1 MTNPDHECNRIVALQ
16 NFANSPQVD
25 EVFQRKAELDKMANF
40 KKLEEG
46 NYKLQTHSPF
56 YYAIKNNMQ
65 GNIYLL
71 LQKGFN
77 QFNALS
83 ESIIQNKLNLF
94 VSLLDVVDAKTVRE
108 HKTEDGMNL
117 MHVFAKSISTGSVDQ
132 ELLEDTFKII
142 KDFEVDCF
150 DKDNFGRIPL
160 HYAFENNNISVAA
173 KLLEGISMTDRV
185 DILNMEDIDG
195 HTVFSMLFLKLSHNL
210 KCQQLLSQDVLN
222 LIGLN
227 VLKLNPFVR
236 FDKFS
241 FPYTQLSYSLEDRTM
256 THPMI
261 LYNDVIGLN
270 DKMVAD

>member
-1 MTNPDHECNRIVALQ
+1 
-16 NFANSPQVD
+16 
-25 EVFQRKAELDKMANF
+25 
-40 KKLEEG
+40 
-46 NYKLQTHSPF
+46 
-56 YYAIKNNMQ
+56 
-65 GNIYLL
+65 
-71 LQKGFN
+71 
-77 QFNALS
+77 
-83 ESIIQNKLNLF
+83 
-94 VSLLDVVDAKTVRE
+94 
-108 HKTEDGMNL
+108 
-117 MHVFAKSISTGSVDQ
+117 
-132 ELLEDTFKII
+132 
-142 KDFEVDCF
+142 
-150 DKDNFGRIPL
+150 
-160 HYAFENNNISVAA
+160 
-173 KLLEGISMTDRV
+173 MTDRV

-256 THPMI
+256 THPLI

>member
-1 MTNPDHECNRIVALQ
+1 VTNPDHECNRIVALQ

-46 NYKLQTHSPF
+46 YYKLQTHSPF

-256 THPMI
+256 THPLI